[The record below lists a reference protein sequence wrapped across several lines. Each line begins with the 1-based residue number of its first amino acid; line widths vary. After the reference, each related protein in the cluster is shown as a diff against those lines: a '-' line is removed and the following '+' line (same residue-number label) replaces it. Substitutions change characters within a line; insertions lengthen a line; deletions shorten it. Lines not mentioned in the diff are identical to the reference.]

1 MKYKV
6 MTEVSSFEDGRPLLH
21 ETTSLKV
28 ARKEC
33 REWAE
38 WDDIFVWVEDEDGDI
53 IYSID
58 GYAEAMA

>member
-6 MTEVSSFEDGRPLLH
+6 MTEVSSFDDGRPLLH
-21 ETTSLKV
+21 ETNSLRE

-38 WDDIFVWVEDEDGDI
+38 YDDIFVWVEDEEGNP

-58 GYAEAMA
+58 GYLEATA